1 MRYLDIPPS
10 IQPMSSSSGLSVLYS
25 RTSYPPFFIKIAKN
39 VISKTFLHPLL
50 WPNNALSQH
59 HILALNSIS
68 DSNKSQLTF
77 KPSSNSCLPTSTPTA
92 FSCSCRMNLLPA
104 LFPPHRQFFIFL
116 LCTLTHLHQPPRTIK
131 LLMWDE
137 AEEVESGILFHIL
150 PLLLPDSMT
159 LEHSS
164 DCDGDKAGIYQ
175 VPYVLTCLMPTANSQ
190 DRILHE
196 VHFKNVRTT
205 QLCLCQISLIKN
217 WKATSQAWK

>member
-1 MRYLDIPPS
+1 
-10 IQPMSSSSGLSVLYS
+10 MSSRKLSFTPCFDQTMHFPNIISWHSIAYQIQINHSWLLN
-25 RTSYPPFFIKIAKN
+25 PPAI
-39 VISKTFLHPLL
+39 HG
-50 WPNNALSQH
+50 
-59 HILALNSIS
+59 
-68 DSNKSQLTF
+68 
-77 KPSSNSCLPTSTPTA
+77 LPTSTPTA
-92 FSCSCRMNLLPA
+92 FSSSCHMNLLPA

-137 AEEVESGILFHIL
+137 AEEVDSGILFHIL

-164 DCDGDKAGIYQ
+164 DCDGDKASIYQ
-175 VPYVLTCLMPTANSQ
+175 VLYVLTCLMPTANSQ